1 MKLDRIKKEEL
12 LNQTFMWY
20 FKSNQVF
27 DNIRN
32 DLPHIKAIYF
42 TTGFFAKLQ
51 QIDLRLY
58 SVIFRV

>member
-1 MKLDRIKKEEL
+1 
-12 LNQTFMWY
+12 MWY

-32 DLPHIKAIYF
+32 DLPYIKAIYF

-58 SVIFRV
+58 SIIFRV